1 MPIYTYWCQCC
12 DNDQEKISKIVDRDS
27 QRCDSCGNRLIR
39 AIDRPGAVWAP
50 TSTGGGLR
58 V

>member
-1 MPIYTYWCQCC
+1 MPIYTYWCQGC
-12 DNDQEKISKIVDRDS
+12 DDDQEKLTSIVERDN
-27 QRCDSCGNRLIR
+27 QKCEQCGNRLVR
-39 AIDRPGAVWAP
+39 AIDVPGAVWAP

>member
-12 DNDQEKISKIVDRDS
+12 DNDQERLIPIAQRDE
-27 QRCDSCGNRLIR
+27 QKCDECGNRLIR

-50 TSTGGGLR
+50 TSTGGGMK

>member
-12 DNDQEKISKIVDRDS
+12 DSDDERLTKIAERDE
-27 QRCDSCGNRLIR
+27 QKCNSCGNRLIR
-39 AIDRPGAVWAP
+39 AIDRPGGVWAP
-50 TSTGGGLR
+50 TSTGGGMK

>member
-12 DNDQEKISKIVDRDS
+12 DNDQEKIVNIDTRDN
-27 QRCDSCGNRLIR
+27 QKCNECGNRLVR
-39 AIDRPGAVWAP
+39 AIDRPGGVWAP
-50 TSTGGGLR
+50 TSTGGGLK